1 MLLVQAFWASLP
13 APLPVHVTVGISG
26 QLPGCLLP
34 PSQQQA
40 PDSQQPRREAEEE
53 AMVAHP
59 IPQLDRSGVLW
70 SRLLAAVAAT
80 PGAGV
85 LS

>member
-1 MLLVQAFWASLP
+1 MQAFWASLP

-26 QLPGCLLP
+26 QLPECLLP
-34 PSQQQA
+34 PTQQQA
-40 PDSQQPRREAEEE
+40 PGSQQTRREAVEEGE
-53 AMVAHP
+53 AVAHP
-59 IPQLDRSGVLW
+59 IPQLDRSGLLW

-80 PGAGV
+80 PGAAV

>member
-1 MLLVQAFWASLP
+1 MQAFWASLP

-26 QLPGCLLP
+26 QLPDCLLP
-34 PSQQQA
+34 LAQQQQ
-40 PDSQQPRREAEEE
+40 PGSQQPRMEEE
-53 AMVAHP
+53 GAAAAHP